1 MSSVTVDDELEA
13 LLSDLR
19 STDGEENQS
28 QSLTSR
34 PPESSSSSSQ
44 HQNETTA
51 TTTGTQ
57 NQPTQLPKLTRK
69 TADSNLMTRALQT
82 IFGKPIQNKV
92 ICPLKT
98 EVIQSGSSL
107 HENCRAFN
115 CRADSYSNARRHLNT
130 WHPSILGFLEEKTE
144 SKTLC
149 MEDIDKLPRLT
160 GKSTLSQQTLDPF
173 VKQETSRFE
182 SAILRSKIYQALTLI
197 LKSESFESL
206 ESQSYISS
214 FTELGID
221 PTCLLTKYELSKI
234 FLPALYHCMTQ
245 ELIMLIQDL
254 PSIWISYDAWSDCT
268 MEKYLTITGHLMTK
282 EWQIMTPC
290 LATIPW
296 DGVMSGD
303 SISETI
309 LDKVLTDTDCF
320 IFAVTSDG
328 GSNMIA
334 AGQDL
339 VGSDTVRCFLH
350 ILHLLF
356 GSFMDDP
363 SYSEKISSLREYIKT
378 IRRCQNKRLVLK
390 KSAKQAKLKRSSLI
404 LDNVTR
410 WNSTYL
416 MIVRYIEFLL
426 LLRDLHHNDEA
437 FRDLSFPLGTSSFY
451 QAIVKLWEPFYNI
464 TIEAQS
470 RALSTLPMIPGWIDN
485 LYSHLDKIL
494 QTPTHSEIRDIALL
508 LRNECQR
515 PERFGLYC
523 DAPNI
528 ALCAAALTPYS
539 GRLRYSFVSS
549 KFRKAIWKKMKPMQW
564 SYFALVRIAL
574 HQIHRQIHYQNL
586 LLQT

>member
-1 MSSVTVDDELEA
+1 MSSNEVRTF
-13 LLSDLR
+13 
-19 STDGEENQS
+19 
-28 QSLTSR
+28 
-34 PPESSSSSSQ
+34 
-44 HQNETTA
+44 QNISA
-51 TTTGTQ
+51 GTL
-57 NQPTQLPKLTRK
+57 QLYDP
-69 TADSNLMTRALQT
+69 
-82 IFGKPIQNKV
+82 
-92 ICPLKT
+92 
-98 EVIQSGSSL
+98 
-107 HENCRAFN
+107 
-115 CRADSYSNARRHLNT
+115 RADYA
-130 WHPSILGFLEEKTE
+130 HPRS
-144 SKTLC
+144 SKHF
-149 MEDIDKLPRLT
+149 DFI
-160 GKSTLSQQTLDPF
+160 
-173 VKQETSRFE
+173 
-182 SAILRSKIYQALTLI
+182 
-197 LKSESFESL
+197 
-206 ESQSYISS
+206 
-214 FTELGID
+214 
-221 PTCLLTKYELSKI
+221 
-234 FLPALYHCMTQ
+234 
-245 ELIMLIQDL
+245 
-254 PSIWISYDAWSDCT
+254 DAWSDCT
-268 MEKYLTITGHLMTK
+268 MEKYLTITGHWMTK
-282 EWQIMTPC
+282 EWQIMTPF

-494 QTPTHSEIRDIALL
+494 QTPTHSEIRDSVSVLARSCLALGGV
-508 LRNECQR
+508 RQARYQR
-515 PERFGLYC
+515 IEFRDGDGNFKPSSMIESMKDGVSVKWSS
-523 DAPNI
+523 
-528 ALCAAALTPYS
+528 CAAK
-539 GRLRYSFVSS
+539 SFG
-549 KFRKAIWKKMKPMQW
+549 AGDP
-564 SYFALVRIAL
+564 
-574 HQIHRQIHYQNL
+574 
-586 LLQT
+586 